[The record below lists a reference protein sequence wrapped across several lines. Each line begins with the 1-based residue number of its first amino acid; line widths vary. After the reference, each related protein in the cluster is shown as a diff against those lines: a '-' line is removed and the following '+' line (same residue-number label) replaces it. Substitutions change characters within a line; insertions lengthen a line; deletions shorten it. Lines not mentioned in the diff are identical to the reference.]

1 MTSIEPI
8 GGYPPDAAAAA
19 SRLRRHIQS
28 PRALLGS
35 LSVLAAL
42 PLAILTNTMFG
53 GGELIVVHA
62 ALGLGM
68 VLLAASVG
76 DFRGPVALRWIGATA
91 LLVLGAIFLA
101 QGVAEIVQSPQI
113 FAIVYGDPT
122 IQAMEKLSSYPIILW
137 CLGLVITHSRGK
149 SRILGM
155 LSLAAIALVEIYAF
169 WITSTGGVLDITF
182 RLTYLLAFAWLAVE
196 AVKPRDNR
204 SQP

>member
-1 MTSIEPI
+1 MTIEPL
-8 GGYPPDAAAAA
+8 GGYPAGAVAPA
-19 SRLRRHIQS
+19 RQPRRRIQS
-28 PRALLGS
+28 PPALLGS

-53 GGELIVVHA
+53 DGELIVVHA
-62 ALGLGM
+62 ALGVGM
-68 VLLAASVG
+68 VFLAASVG

-101 QGVAEIVQSPQI
+101 QGVAEIIQSPQV

-122 IQAMEKLSSYPIILW
+122 IQAVEKLSSYPIILW

-149 SRILGM
+149 TRSLGM
-155 LSLAAIALVEIYAF
+155 LSLGAIALVEIYAF
-169 WITSTGGVLDITF
+169 WIASTGGVLDITF

-196 AVKPRDNR
+196 AVKPRDPRNQ
-204 SQP
+204 S